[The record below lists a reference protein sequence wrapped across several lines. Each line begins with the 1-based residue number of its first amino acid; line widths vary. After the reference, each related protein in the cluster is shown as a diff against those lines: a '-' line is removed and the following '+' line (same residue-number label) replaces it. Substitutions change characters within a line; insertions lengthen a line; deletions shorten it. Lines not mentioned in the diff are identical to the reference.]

1 MFSFTNKVYVEYCLL
16 IVKMQVEYAKNEVD
30 LKNFNSLCHVE
41 FILKLLVWFEC
52 VHVLIKFAQDMDVF
66 VCNLMDNVNL
76 ANKSC
81 SNFITILLL
90 TMRIQQ
96 LMILD
101 ILSFY
106 LMTPSP
112 WANFLILMVVIKKCI
127 LHSHLLKTNTLSI
140 KLAMMVL
147 LNLSMSLNILTMLSS
162 KRQLHILLQSLNDTS
177 KAWYYDN
184 F

>member
-1 MFSFTNKVYVEYCLL
+1 MRD
-16 IVKMQVEYAKNEVD
+16 EYAKNEVA

-41 FILKLLVWFEC
+41 FILKLLLWFEC
-52 VHVLIKFAQDMDVF
+52 VHVLIKFAQGRDVF

-81 SNFITILLL
+81 SNFITIILLS
-90 TMRIQQ
+90 TRIQQ
-96 LMILD
+96 LMISN

-112 WANFLILMVVIKKCI
+112 WANFLISIVVIKKCI
-127 LHSHLLKTNTLSI
+127 LHSHLLETNTLSI

-147 LNLSMSLNILTMLSS
+147 LILSMSLNISTMLSS
-162 KRQLHILLQSLNDTS
+162 KWKMNVNSQLHILLQSLNDTS